1 MDGIDGAQ
9 GIQGE
14 QGISGIDC
22 QDGDKG
28 EKGERGE
35 KGDQGDQ
42 VDQGDQGDQGQ
53 KGDPGL
59 DGAQGT
65 QGIAGQNGVDGT
77 NGSNGTNGTNG
88 ADGIDGLNG
97 EGCTTFDDP
106 LDPDSVVIECGDSF
120 VFLRAGRD
128 GLPGI
133 DGQDVD
139 TGAVVDAINKITN
152 VLKAPFSTGSVVSG
166 TGEYSVLFD
175 QANIDANTVKVNK
188 LKQKINLENSTFYQ
202 SIKDKFS
209 FNVTGSGY
217 AANNLDLGQWGT
229 YNISIS
235 RYAEHFGGIGNIIM
249 FLATL
254 LALSIVL
261 SGVRL

>member
-14 QGISGIDC
+14 QGISGIDG

-35 KGDQGDQ
+35 KGDQGDK
-42 VDQGDQGDQGQ
+42 GQ

-152 VLKAPFSTGSVVSG
+152 VLKAPFSTGPVVSG